1 VWLGPVPCTWKLCRA
16 SIFCRRGMTLA
27 AHGLHIIWLFSSNV
41 IRPRCACGVAWH
53 READSHIL
61 PLLTP
66 ASLISTRAG
75 NDFSTLYAPLIRNG
89 RMEQFYWKPNRQ
101 DLLAILLQMYKVHL
115 ADAHRLL
122 MYAQA
127 LLLSPSRSW

>member
-1 VWLGPVPCTWKLCRA
+1 MWLGPDPCTSATELPYSVVAACNPGCIWPLQN
-16 SIFCRRGMTLA
+16 LA
-27 AHGLHIIWLFSSNV
+27 VSSNI
-41 IRPRCACGVAWH
+41 IRPRHACGVAWP
-53 READSHIL
+53 READSHIP

-101 DLLAILLQMYKVHL
+101 DLLAILLQMYKVGTPL
-115 ADAHRLL
+115 V
-122 MYAQA
+122 QS
-127 LLLSPSRSW
+127 LLL